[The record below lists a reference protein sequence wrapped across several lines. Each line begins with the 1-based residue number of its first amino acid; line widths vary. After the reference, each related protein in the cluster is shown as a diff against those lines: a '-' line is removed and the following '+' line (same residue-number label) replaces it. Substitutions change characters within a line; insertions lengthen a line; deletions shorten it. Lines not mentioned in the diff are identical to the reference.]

1 MELSESIKRFREER
15 GLLQKQVATELGL
28 GVSHY
33 SKIENG
39 QREASVKI
47 LDKLAKFYGV
57 TIDAIVHLNGEVPQ
71 EVKIEDKT
79 TLEQMKLIQ
88 ELNEKDRETIFSI
101 IDTMLS
107 KQRFQNFVTQN
118 FNTPK

>member
-1 MELSESIKRFREER
+1 MELSDNIKRFREER

-39 QREASVKI
+39 QREASVKV

-79 TLEQMKLIQ
+79 TLEQMRLIQ
-88 ELNEKDRETIFSI
+88 ELNEKDREIG
-101 IDTMLS
+101 
-107 KQRFQNFVTQN
+107 RAHV
-118 FNTPK
+118 